1 MPRRRLL
8 LFCLAWLAGLAW
20 SAGAAPVV
28 FRADTP
34 LARNVARSFQ
44 QTWAGHGPALVDD
57 LIPAGVPLDTVHCFI
72 LPTSEFQQYFG
83 DRLPD
88 WGVGVAMPPGKLV
101 AVDYERISSVG
112 PGPVAVFMHEMTHAL
127 LFQGAGQARLPT
139 WLHEGA
145 AMRASGEW
153 RIADTVAV
161 ALSGRVPSLASLD
174 GPFPRGGTGAQTAYR
189 TSLAAVN
196 FLEHRHGPGAVPRV
210 VAESRRLGDFHR
222 GFESATGQAA
232 EDFAADF
239 ATSMRR
245 RYGWILMLFRWPTM
259 FVILALLFLVGA
271 LRKVVI
277 NRRAL
282 RADAESDDDLDHPPG
297 SPQ

>member
-1 MPRRRLL
+1 MHRCRPSSLL
-8 LFCLAWLAGLAW
+8 LALLLGLAG
-20 SAGAAPVV
+20 SAGAVPVV
-28 FRADTP
+28 FRAETP
-34 LARNVARSFQ
+34 LARSLARGFEQ
-44 QTWAGHGPALVDD
+44 AWDEHGQALVDD

-72 LPTSEFQQYFG
+72 LPTAEFQQYFG

-112 PGPVAVFMHEMTHAL
+112 PGPTVVFMHEMTHAL

-153 RIADTVAV
+153 RVTDTVAV

-174 GPFPRGGTGAQTAYR
+174 GPFPRGGGGAQTAYR

-196 FLEHRHGPGAVPRV
+196 YLEHRHGPGAVPRV
-210 VAESRRLGDFHR
+210 LAHSRRLGDFHR
-222 GFESATGQAA
+222 GFEAATGQAA
-232 EDFAADF
+232 DAFASDF

-259 FVILALLFLVGA
+259 FVIMALLFLVGA
-271 LRKVVI
+271 VRKVVI

-282 RADAESDDDLDHPPG
+282 AADAEPDDLDPPPG
-297 SPQ
+297 APQ